1 MRTLHQWGWVLGLFF
16 LSLTSVVNGEL
27 LEPDEPEDLMT
38 LSLEDL
44 MQQKITSVS
53 RKPQRLSHAAAAV
66 FVITAEDIHRS
77 GALTIADALR
87 MAPGLDVARI
97 DASKWAISSRGFNN
111 RFANKILVLIDGRT
125 VYTHMRQLKPNHSDI
140 TDSPRLTVGD

>member
-38 LSLEDL
+38 LSLEEL
-44 MQQKITSVS
+44 MQQKVTSVS
-53 RKPQRLSHAAAAV
+53 RKPQRLSQAAAAV

-77 GALTIADALR
+77 GALTVADVLSMVPR
-87 MAPGLDVARI
+87 RDLARI
-97 DASKWAISSRGFNN
+97 YANKWAISSRGFNN
-111 RFANKILVLIDGRT
+111 RFANKILMLIDGRT
-125 VYTHMRQLKPNHSDI
+125 VYTPLFSGVFWEIQNTLLDDI
-140 TDSPRLTVGD
+140 D